1 MNALM
6 QMALEDVSFLPFG
19 YLIDLWR
26 WSVFSGDT
34 PPEHYTRDWWRLRC
48 DLQGISPA
56 VPRNEE
62 DFDPGAKYHVPSNTP
77 YIR

>member
-6 QMALEDVSFLPFG
+6 QKCLEDVVSIPFS

-34 PPEHYTRDWWRLRC
+34 PSEKYNQEWWALRC
-48 DLQGISPA
+48 ELQGISPP
-56 VPRNEE
+56 VVRNED
-62 DFDPGAKYHVPSNTP
+62 DFDPGAKYHIASNRP
-77 YIR
+77 FIR